1 MTLKRPDVK
10 LVPVSGSGPGG
21 RVRLGDIQAKLH
33 EIQGD
38 VDQTVERNKP
48 VVTYAAVGG
57 AVALVSAGV
66 PARPQARP
74 AQVDLGGNPPPVSRL
89 VEKAVRFGMRR
100 GFERG
105 LLDGNRAW
113 VVLGGAALLAHLAGR
128 ALARRPETVFS
139 DRLEPGDA
147 IQIVHDSNS

>member
-57 AVALVSAGV
+57 AVALVAL
-66 PARPQARP
+66 AFL
-74 AQVDLGGNPPPVSRL
+74 LGR
-89 VEKAVRFGMRR
+89 RR
-100 GFERG
+100 GQRKST
-105 LLDGNRAW
+105 W
-113 VVLGGAALLAHLAGR
+113 VEI
-128 ALARRPETVFS
+128 RR
-139 DRLEPGDA
+139 L
-147 IQIVHDSNS
+147 